1 MSKIR
6 DKSAMNTHNHAFAIV
21 ASITLL
27 CSPFF
32 SVAVENSPGTLLDQ
46 AQQCRAVPSRLDRLA
61 CFDRVFNTQMPE
73 SSDVIENAVQ
83 KPQQWLRA
91 VDAANASAPQAWSL
105 TEQGEGRGSSAWIT
119 LQANN
124 VRTRFKASE
133 QPVLM
138 LSCIDNLSRIELM
151 LPEPIDDGRVKVSFP
166 GGHTQYWRSG
176 DVGIVL
182 SSSRGLPAIR
192 LMKSLIGRDSF
203 VIRSNSEYID
213 GLRFDTAPLNNTIQ
227 ALRERC
233 GW

>member
-1 MSKIR
+1 
-6 DKSAMNTHNHAFAIV
+6 MNTHNHALAMA
-21 ASITLL
+21 ASVTLL
-27 CSPFF
+27 CASF
-32 SVAVENSPGTLLDQ
+32 SSTAAEISSVKQLEQ
-46 AQQCRAVPSRLDRLA
+46 AQQCRVVPSRLDRLA
-61 CFDRVFNTQMPE
+61 CFDRVFNTQL
-73 SSDVIENAVQ
+73 SASDVAEEHATQ
-83 KPQQWLRA
+83 KPQQWRRA
-91 VDAANASAPQAWSL
+91 MDAANAKAPQTWSL

-151 LPEPIDDGRVKVSFP
+151 LPEPIDDGRVKMTFP
-166 GGHTQYWRSG
+166 QGQTQYWRSD
-176 DVGIVL
+176 DVGVVL

-192 LMKSLIGRDSF
+192 LMKSLSSQDQL
-203 VIRSNSEYID
+203 VIRSNSRYVD
-213 GLRFDTAPLNNTIQ
+213 GLRFDTAPLNNTIH